1 MVRIGVRVVVKDS
14 VRETIMVNTSQT
26 PNPPIQTFENGR
38 CSER

>member
-14 VRETIMVNTSQT
+14 ARESIMVNTSQT
-26 PNPPIQTFENGR
+26 PNQPNQTVENGR